1 MTSLQEY
8 VHQQFPQHDVDVLE
22 SQSPSDLELTDN
34 TVVSFAVGSRAG
46 LDLLSTYR
54 RSAPDARV
62 AAVTVKPTDP
72 SVVPT
77 EGEDADG
84 VVDLPVRRIAAYI
97 AIGLVTF
104 GIVGAVVA
112 ALTTESGSTA
122 VIAVVFAAIIGGI
135 IGAIVGGSRL
145 AGQRATSQPRAP
157 GRNITVVAAFL
168 EDEASA
174 ASLARSVGP
183 AANYEVRIV
192 DHDGGWRSPGAA
204 NSTA

>member
-1 MTSLQEY
+1 MASLQEY

-22 SQSPSDLELTDN
+22 PQSASDLELTDN

-62 AAVTVKPTDP
+62 AAVTVKPSDP

-112 ALTTESGSTA
+112 ALTTDSGSTA

-192 DHDGGWRSPGAA
+192 DHAGGWRSPGAA
-204 NSTA
+204 NA